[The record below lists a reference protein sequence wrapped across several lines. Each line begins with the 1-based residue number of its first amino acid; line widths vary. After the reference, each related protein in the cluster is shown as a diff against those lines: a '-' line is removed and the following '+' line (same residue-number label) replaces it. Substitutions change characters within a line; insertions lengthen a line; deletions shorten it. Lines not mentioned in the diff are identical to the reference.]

1 MFTKKL
7 GGSVVAI
14 TAMLA
19 FSATV
24 AAEECMILAE
34 EIEIKANNLICS
46 PDGAWPA
53 PAIWQKKGKGA
64 NGCEVHLTLA
74 QQLYVP
80 FDPDQPPLTKKNPK
94 ANGDAQA
101 TAKGAAG
108 ALRDGK
114 QEDAIVH
121 LTNFITTIDYDEI
134 DAISGAAKLN
144 PDNGDAEA
152 QATYFRDW
160 AKGMRTRVESCTY

>member
-1 MFTKKL
+1 M
-7 GGSVVAI
+7 
-14 TAMLA
+14 
-19 FSATV
+19 
-24 AAEECMILAE
+24 
-34 EIEIKANNLICS
+34 
-46 PDGAWPA
+46 
-53 PAIWQKKGKGA
+53 
-64 NGCEVHLTLA
+64 HLTLG

-101 TAKGAAG
+101 TAKGAAA